1 MTFLFPFRHP
11 LVFLSVLLTVSSSD
25 YVEEKPCSRFD
36 FDHKLLESLVRL
48 EHSHTSIREEME
60 KLKSSTWK
68 IPPGEN
74 QASTGGTYVRWG
86 RTVCPENA
94 TITYKGYAGGS
105 LYSDPGS
112 ASNYLCL
119 PEDPQASEK
128 TKDDNTR
135 GSIGARV
142 YGAEYQMDFFSGNI
156 LQDDVPCA
164 VCESERS
171 KILMIPG
178 RTTCYDGWST
188 EYSGLLSAGHFSHAA
203 ASEFVCLDENP
214 EVLSGGGANENG
226 KLFFL
231 AEARCG
237 SLPCPPYV
245 DGRTLTCVVCSK

>member
-74 QASTGGTYVRWG
+74 Q
-86 RTVCPENA
+86 
-94 TITYKGYAGGS
+94 GYAGGS